1 MKFRL
6 IALASLFGSIES
18 FTTPKVLLQQNV
30 RESSTFLKS
39 STAVDVND
47 GITIG
52 DTRGAALLIEN
63 VAVSRGANRIL
74 TDINFRVER
83 GQRWGIVGPNG
94 AGKSTLLGALTGS
107 ARMDEGIALV
117 APKTDV
123 G

>member
-1 MKFRL
+1 MKFHLLTLACL
-6 IALASLFGSIES
+6 IGSIES
-18 FTTPKVLLQQNV
+18 FTTPKVLLHHNV
-30 RESSTFLKS
+30 RESSTYLKS

-52 DTRGAALLIEN
+52 DTRGAALLIED

-74 TDINFRVER
+74 TNINFRVER

-107 ARMDEGIALV
+107 ARMDEGRALV